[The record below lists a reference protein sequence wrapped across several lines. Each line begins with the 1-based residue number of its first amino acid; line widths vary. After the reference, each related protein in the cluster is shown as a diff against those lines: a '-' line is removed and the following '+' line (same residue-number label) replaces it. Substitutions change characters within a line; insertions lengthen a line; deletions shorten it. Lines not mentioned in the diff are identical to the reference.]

1 MEADTS
7 NPNTGDVWTRSQNV
21 LGLGVS
27 GCHKGHYSHDG
38 AAEDV
43 VVVASATRVIPERDS
58 SLSQTAAIQAFL
70 VVFLPH
76 LRYR

>member
-1 MEADTS
+1 MYG
-7 NPNTGDVWTRSQNV
+7 PGRRMYW
-21 LGLGVS
+21 VS
-27 GCHKGHYSHDG
+27 VFPSAGCHKGHYSHDG

-43 VVVASATRVIPERDS
+43 VVVASATRVVPERDS